1 MTESLDHVE
10 ESSRAGRA
18 GGDQEFIREE
28 MSIKAGFVWSLAA
41 DGKQGALG
49 SKCSRGGNWLGE
61 SALVGL
67 ESAAVHET
75 AAVSAQLMGLLLSS
89 ALRTAILPKGRK
101 EVAA

>member
-67 ESAAVHET
+67 ESA
-75 AAVSAQLMGLLLSS
+75 SAQLMGLLLSS